1 MKIEILSVKRKKG
14 QRQICVLQTN
24 TRLLIGNHTYNNN
37 NNNTRKVRIKKS
49 KLEIEIIGFHV

>member
-14 QRQICVLQTN
+14 RRQICVLQTN
-24 TRLLIGNHTYNNN
+24 TRLLIGNHTYNN

>member
-14 QRQICVLQTN
+14 RRQICVLQTN

-37 NNNTRKVRIKKS
+37 NNTRKVRIKKS
-49 KLEIEIIGFHV
+49 KLEIEIIGFRV